1 MTRRLAMGGKQLA
14 AATALNPFTQLPPE
28 LSFHI
33 ISFLSYKDALRL
45 AQVPPHPASPIPPN
59 SPNSQLFTVL
69 CRTSFEEFEIWYWR
83 VARR

>member
-14 AATALNPFTQLPPE
+14 AATALNPFTQLPPG

-45 AQVPPHPASPIPPN
+45 AQVPPSRITQTTAFPKFPALQSHLPH
-59 SPNSQLFTVL
+59 LF
-69 CRTSFEEFEIWYWR
+69 RGI
-83 VARR
+83 